1 MLEIK
6 TKLSTSFHTQ
16 IDGQT
21 KHMNQELEQYLQF
34 FIDHR
39 QKNWLQQLVI
49 AKFAVNNKIHLA
61 TKVFL
66 FMMNHDR
73 ELKIRANIMK
83 SKKDN
88 KVCKKNKKDIRKLR
102 QY

>member
-1 MLEIK
+1 
-6 TKLSTSFHTQ
+6 
-16 IDGQT
+16 
-21 KHMNQELEQYLQF
+21 
-34 FIDHR
+34 
-39 QKNWLQQLVI
+39 VI

-66 FMMNHDR
+66 FMMNYDR

-88 KVCKKNKKDIRKLR
+88 NVCKKNKKDIRERLR
-102 QY
+102 RR

>member
-1 MLEIK
+1 M
-6 TKLSTSFHTQ
+6 
-16 IDGQT
+16 
-21 KHMNQELEQYLQF
+21 
-34 FIDHR
+34 
-39 QKNWLQQLVI
+39 I

-66 FMMNHDR
+66 FMMNYDR

-88 KVCKKNKKDIRKLR
+88 NVCKKNKKDIREN
-102 QY
+102 